1 LPDETGRLTV
11 PRTTINLSD
20 ERYRALKQAAARRG
34 QTITEIVDQALEL
47 AGVNTRESV
56 MQMLAEAGRRSGLT
70 SEQAMEL
77 ALRETRAARDERVA
91 ARAAGGSA
99 QSES

>member
-1 LPDETGRLTV
+1 M
-11 PRTTINLSD
+11 PRTTITLSD

-34 QTITEIVDQALEL
+34 LTITEIVDQALEL

-70 SEQAMEL
+70 EERGHATGRE
-77 ALRETRAARDERVA
+77 ETRAERA
-91 ARAAGGSA
+91 ERAAERRA
-99 QSES
+99 

>member
-1 LPDETGRLTV
+1 M
-11 PRTTINLSD
+11 PRTTITLSD

-34 QTITEIVDQALEL
+34 LTITEIVDQALEL

-70 SEQAMEL
+70 EEQAMRL
-77 ALRETRAARDERVA
+77 AVEETRAERA
-91 ARAAGGSA
+91 ERAAERRA
-99 QSES
+99 

>member
-1 LPDETGRLTV
+1 M

-56 MQMLAEAGRRSGLT
+56 MQMLAEARRRSGL
-70 SEQAMEL
+70 SADEAMAL
-77 ALRETRAARDERVA
+77 ALQETRAVRDEAVA
-91 ARAAGGSA
+91 REQRTSSNGRTATGD
-99 QSES
+99 

>member
-1 LPDETGRLTV
+1 VSPHPPEEAAV
-11 PRTTINLSD
+11 PRTTITLSD

-34 QTITEIVDQALEL
+34 LTITEVVDQALEL

-70 SEQAMEL
+70 EEQAMRL
-77 ALRETRAARDERVA
+77 AVEETRAERA
-91 ARAAGGSA
+91 ERAAERRA
-99 QSES
+99 

>member
-1 LPDETGRLTV
+1 V
-11 PRTTINLSD
+11 PRTTITLSD

-34 QTITEIVDQALEL
+34 LTITEIVDQALEL

-70 SEQAMEL
+70 EEQAMRL
-77 ALRETRAARDERVA
+77 AVEETCAERAERAAER
-91 ARAAGGSA
+91 RA
-99 QSES
+99 

>member
-1 LPDETGRLTV
+1 M
-11 PRTTINLSD
+11 PRTTITLSD

-34 QTITEIVDQALEL
+34 LTITEIVDQALEL

-70 SEQAMEL
+70 EEQAMRL
-77 ALRETRAARDERVA
+77 AVEETRAERAERADER
-91 ARAAGGSA
+91 RA
-99 QSES
+99 

>member
-1 LPDETGRLTV
+1 V

-56 MQMLAEAGRRSGLT
+56 MEMLVEARTRSGL
-70 SEQAMEL
+70 SADEAMEL
-77 ALRETRAARDERVA
+77 AIRETLADRAD
-91 ARAAGGSA
+91 RAAGRGA
-99 QSES
+99 QQGT

>member
-1 LPDETGRLTV
+1 M

-47 AGVNTRESV
+47 AGVNTREPV
-56 MQMLAEAGRRSGLT
+56 MEMLREAGRRSGL
-70 SEQAMEL
+70 SADEAMEL
-77 ALRETRAARDERVA
+77 ALRETRTYREERLA
-91 ARAAGGSA
+91 ERSAGDTA
-99 QSES
+99 QPQKPRS